1 MLSKG
6 FRDEEK
12 EQLNEVFNS
21 GLQLEYQPDVWEQ
34 EQRTSVDGILQGTIG
49 FSLSEVE
56 KIPTDVLHERLR
68 ERNFQL
74 DTYEKLG
81 DLLMKVLPLEPKEVQ
96 NDLAKKVVSIYET
109 AQNESKTFS
118 FGLIQKITAAKEK
131 S

>member
-6 FRDEEK
+6 FRDQEQEK
-12 EQLNEVFNS
+12 LNEIVNS

-34 EQRTSVDGILQGTIG
+34 EQRASVDEILQEVIG

-81 DLLMKVLPLEPKEVQ
+81 DLLQKVLPLEPKEAQ
-96 NDLAKKVVSIYET
+96 ADLVEKVVFIYET
-109 AQNESKTFS
+109 AQEESKTFS
-118 FGLIQKITAAKEK
+118 FGLIQKIDSATKK
-131 S
+131 L

>member
-6 FRDEEK
+6 FRDESK
-12 EQLNEVFNS
+12 EQLNQIFNS
-21 GLQLEYQPDVWEQ
+21 GLQLEYQPDMWEQ
-34 EQRTSVDGILQGTIG
+34 EQRASVDEILQKAIG

-81 DLLMKVLPLEPKEVQ
+81 VLLQKVLPLEPKEVQ
-96 NDLAKKVVSIYET
+96 AGLAKRVVSIYET

-118 FGLIQKITAAKEK
+118 FGLIQKISSAKEK
-131 S
+131 L

>member
-6 FRDEEK
+6 FRDESK
-12 EQLNEVFNS
+12 EQLNQIFNS
-21 GLQLEYQPDVWEQ
+21 GLQLEYQPDMWEQ
-34 EQRTSVDGILQGTIG
+34 EQRASVDEILQKAIG
-49 FSLSEVE
+49 FSLSEIE

-81 DLLMKVLPLEPKEVQ
+81 DLLQKVLPLEPKELQ
-96 NDLAKKVVSIYET
+96 PNLAKRVVSIYET

-118 FGLIQKITAAKEK
+118 FGLIQKINSAKEK
-131 S
+131 L